1 MARALPR
8 VEAEVALAI
17 KIVINLKIA
26 LRSLLALAVEVDRL
40 SQRSKKVLMRKIL
53 LPRRSILLLS
63 RPMRMETPLS
73 RREVALL
80 RMQM

>member
-26 LRSLLALAVEVDRL
+26 LRSLLALAVEVDHL
-40 SQRSKKVLMRKIL
+40 SQRSKKVLRRKIL

-63 RPMRMETPLS
+63 RPMRTETPL
-73 RREVALL
+73 
-80 RMQM
+80 